1 MPITLPVQAVADN
14 KSFDRVAD
22 RAERKFTKA
31 GQDSGKAF
39 TKGLNDAASKADPKA
54 VEKWT
59 KAYDKVADSAGKVRV
74 EETKL
79 ADLRNRG
86 ASNARLIAQSEALQ
100 RARRA
105 EARATREATNTYRE
119 LEQASSGT
127 GIRSAGRD
135 AADNF
140 VSGFTGGSALL
151 RLGSSTGPI
160 GLALT
165 AAAAL
170 GFVAGKKLVQ
180 QIELGMASLQMKD
193 IFAAKMGV
201 DEATMA
207 RYGSAAAKAYTQ
219 AWGASVEENLG
230 VVQFAVQG
238 GLINADATEADV
250 QKIIEQIQTVS
261 TVVGED
267 AQSIARGVR
276 NFVRTGVADST
287 TEALDLIVA
296 ASQKG
301 LNISGDL
308 IDTLEEY
315 GTKFRDVGL
324 SGQDALGLISQM
336 LEGGIRNTDVAA
348 DALKEFAITA
358 VDGSKTT
365 AEAFA
370 ALGFNADE
378 MAQRFAQGGPVA
390 RDALGQVL
398 DALNAI
404 HDPLQQELIG
414 TALFKTKWEDAG
426 DAIRNADLSTAATEL
441 GNIDGATQD
450 ATDKIDQ
457 HASSWAQLGRE
468 IDQTFTKFREWLAD
482 TAIGRFFGQQLP
494 QFLSALAASPNMDA
508 IPGVSTQTY
517 PGQVVTPAIPG
528 GDGSIAPPTTGA
540 ITGNGT
546 FLDSILNG
554 VPGAPAP
561 DGLGGGGSVNVPPPA
576 RTTPVPMVPDSADSA
591 GGSNKPN
598 IPLSQYSLDN
608 IPLGAFQGETGIT
621 LPAPMPPTGQGPG
634 YLEVDPGR
642 VFDAESRQLSA
653 RESVESARRRLLEL
667 QASNDASE
675 SDLNSARNAV
685 VQAERGLISA
695 QQDVAEAQMGTF
707 KKLEQ
712 SAEKF
717 ADGMG
722 EIGAAIDSDWGISD
736 GLAGVAESI
745 TKFFAGLAFAPVV
758 GALRGVQAGV
768 GYPNGS
774 GGSGLAGMIGG
785 ALGMGGSSATTYGPA
800 SYPTTMMPYPT
811 SASISPMAA
820 SSIDAALL
828 AQIPRGGRYDA
839 SGDLLKGLADCTSGI
854 EDLVNILDGR
864 PTAGRSMA
872 TGNAAEWLTSHGFLP
887 TSTPM
892 PGTFQVGYNAGHME
906 ATLPGGTPVNYGSD
920 ASVASGGTAGATGA
934 WAPGFTSHYY
944 RPVGATPPS
953 AAIPGGYVPL
963 TGSQL
968 TSPSLMTPIPT
979 TTTPAPSIGGG
990 GGGGGSNAAFPGM
1003 AGPPQSTISG
1013 IAQAGGRGEGGL
1025 GVGGGLMGLATQA
1038 LSAAAGAGG
1047 MGVNAMAPGAGAAVS
1062 AAADIGIKL
1071 ANRATQFAGQAA
1083 GIGIGGLL
1091 EAFLPVESELAD
1103 PMNSWFGR
1111 IVGGMMGAVPQL
1123 PNMAGGKAAQP
1134 NNGQQPGQG
1143 QAADGKPPITVNYTN
1158 NQATEDRAGAD
1169 LTNHLMAMN
1178 SGPGQ

>member
-14 KSFDRVAD
+14 KSFDKVAD

-151 RLGSSTGPI
+151 RLGSATGPI

-390 RDALGQVL
+390 RDALDQVL

-426 DAIRNADLSTAATEL
+426 DAIKNADLSTAAREL
-441 GNIDGATQD
+441 GDIDGATQD
-450 ATDKIDQ
+450 ATNKIDQ

-468 IDQTFTKFREWLAD
+468 IDQTFTKFREWLSD
-482 TAIGRFFGQQLP
+482 TMIGRFFGQQLP
-494 QFLSALAASPNMDA
+494 QFLSALAAPPNMDA

-517 PGQVVTPAIPG
+517 PGQVVAPAIPG
-528 GDGSIAPPTTGA
+528 SSGSIAPPTTGA

-546 FLDSILNG
+546 FLDSVLNG

-561 DGLGGGGSVNVPPPA
+561 DGLGGGGSVNVPPPT
-576 RTTPVPMVPDSADSA
+576 RTTPVPMVPDSAGGA

-621 LPAPMPPTGQGPG
+621 LPAPMPPAGQGPG
-634 YLEVDPGR
+634 YMEVDPGR

-653 RESVESARRRLLEL
+653 RQSVESARRRLLEL

-768 GYPNGS
+768 GFPNGS

-785 ALGMGGSSATTYGPA
+785 ALGMGGSAGSGGRGYYPAATGGGGYYPSGYQPAMSPSGAMPTGISQGGAYGLPAGTNISYGGKGFPDWVYQLGSMFNIKASTYGGHQESSRPDIGALPNPGGQNRGIDWDGAPSDLSRFAEFLQQTGIAEQVIYRNPQTGQTYGYPFNVDYSGDYGGHGDHLHSRFGA
-800 SYPTTMMPYPT
+800 SPVL
-811 SASISPMAA
+811 SNAS
-820 SSIDAALL
+820 
-828 AQIPRGGRYDA
+828 RGG
-839 SGDLLKGLADCTSGI
+839 
-854 EDLVNILDGR
+854 
-864 PTAGRSMA
+864 
-872 TGNAAEWLTSHGFLP
+872 
-887 TSTPM
+887 
-892 PGTFQVGYNAGHME
+892 GYSN
-906 ATLPGGTPVNYGSD
+906 
-920 ASVASGGTAGATGA
+920 
-934 WAPGFTSHYY
+934 
-944 RPVGATPPS
+944 
-953 AAIPGGYVPL
+953 L

-968 TSPSLMTPIPT
+968 TSPSLMTPIP
-979 TTTPAPSIGGG
+979 SSGGG
-990 GGGGGSNAAFPGM
+990 IGTGAAFPGLG
-1003 AGPPQSTISG
+1003 GPPQSTISG

-1025 GVGGGLMGLATQA
+1025 GIGGGLLGMATNA

-1047 MGVNAMAPGAGAAVS
+1047 MAANAMAPGAGAAIS

-1091 EAFLPVESELAD
+1091 ETFLPVESELAD

-1143 QAADGKPPITVNYTN
+1143 QPADGKPPITVNYTN

>member
-14 KSFDRVAD
+14 KSFDKVAD

-170 GFVAGKKLVQ
+170 GYVAGKKLVQ

-390 RDALGQVL
+390 RDALDQVL

-426 DAIRNADLSTAATEL
+426 DAIKNADLSTAATEL

-450 ATDKIDQ
+450 ATDKINQ

-482 TAIGRFFGQQLP
+482 STIGRFFGQQLP

-517 PGQVVTPAIPG
+517 PGQVVAPAIPG
-528 GDGSIAPPTTGA
+528 SSGAIAPPTTGA

-546 FLDSILNG
+546 FLDSVLNG

-576 RTTPVPMVPDSADSA
+576 RTTPVPMVPDSAGGA

-642 VFDAESRQLSA
+642 IFDAESRQLSA
-653 RESVESARRRLLEL
+653 RQSVESARLRLLEL
-667 QASNDASE
+667 QASNDATE
-675 SDLNSARNAV
+675 SDLQSARNSV
-685 VQAERGLISA
+685 IQAERGLISA
-695 QQDVAEAQMGTF
+695 QQDVAEAQMGTW
-707 KKLEQ
+707 KKLEAQAQ
-712 SAEKF
+712 SF

-722 EIGAAIDSDWGISD
+722 EIGAALDADFGVSD
-736 GLAGVAESI
+736 GLAGIAENI

-768 GYPNGS
+768 GFPNGS

-785 ALGMGGSSATTYGPA
+785 ALGMGGT
-800 SYPTTMMPYPT
+800 
-811 SASISPMAA
+811 AA
-820 SSIDAALL
+820 SSSGGGGYAGAYYGAAAAAGGYPGDAALL
-828 AQIPRGGRYDA
+828 ARVPAGRYSQTGA
-839 SGDLLKGLADCTSGI
+839 ADLTQGLADCTSSI
-854 EDLVNILDGR
+854 EDLVNIIDGQ
-864 PTAGRSMA
+864 PTAGRSMS
-872 TGNAAEWLTSHGFLP
+872 TGNAAEWLTSRGF
-887 TSTPM
+887 M
-892 PGTFQVGYNAGHME
+892 PSPGGQIVPGAFNVGFWDGPGNAGHMQ
-906 ATLPGGTPVNYGSD
+906 ATLPDGTPFNWGSD
-920 ASVASGGTAGATGA
+920 ASAANRGIGGLGAADPALTQR
-934 WAPGFTSHYY
+934 YY
-944 RPVGATPPS
+944 RPMSGG
-953 AAIPGGYVPL
+953 GGYAPL

-968 TSPSLMTPIPT
+968 TTPSLMTPIPAT
-979 TTTPAPSIGGG
+979 GGG
-990 GGGGGSNAAFPGM
+990 AGTGAAFPGLG
-1003 AGPPQSTISG
+1003 GPPQSTISG

-1025 GVGGGLMGLATQA
+1025 GIGGGLLGMATNA

-1047 MGVNAMAPGAGAAVS
+1047 MAANAMAPGAGAAIS

-1091 EAFLPVESELAD
+1091 ETFLPVESELAD

-1143 QAADGKPPITVNYTN
+1143 QTADGKPPITVNYTN

>member
-1 MPITLPVQAVADN
+1 MPITLPVQAVADD
-14 KSFDRVAD
+14 KSFDKVAN
-22 RAERKFTKA
+22 RAERKFTQA
-31 GQDSGKAF
+31 GKDSGKAF
-39 TKGLNDAASKADPKA
+39 TKGLNDAANKADPKA
-54 VEKWT
+54 VEKWS
-59 KAYDKVADSAGKVRV
+59 KVYDKVADSAGKVRT
-74 EETKL
+74 EEAKL

-86 ASNARLIAQSEALQ
+86 ASNARVIAQSEALQ

-105 EARATREATNTYRE
+105 EARATREATNAYRE
-119 LEQASSGT
+119 LEQSSSGT
-127 GIRSAGRD
+127 GIRSAGRE

-219 AWGASVEENLG
+219 AWGSSVEENLG

-238 GLINADATEADV
+238 GLIDADATEADV

-358 VDGSKTT
+358 VDGSKST

-390 RDALGQVL
+390 RDALDQVL

-426 DAIRNADLSTAATEL
+426 DAIKNADLSTAASEL
-441 GNIDGATQD
+441 GDIDGATQD

-482 TAIGRFFGQQLP
+482 TTIGRFFGQQLP
-494 QFLSALAASPNMDA
+494 QFLSALAAPPNMDA

-517 PGQVVTPAIPG
+517 PGQVVAPAIPG
-528 GDGSIAPPTTGA
+528 AGGSIAPPTTGA

-546 FLDSILNG
+546 FLDSVLNG

-561 DGLGGGGSVNVPPPA
+561 DGLGGGGNVTVPPPA
-576 RTTPVPMVPDSADSA
+576 RTTPVPMVPDSAGGA

-621 LPAPMPPTGQGPG
+621 LPAPMPPIGQGPG

-667 QASNDASE
+667 QASNDATE
-675 SDLNSARNAV
+675 SDLQSARNSV

-722 EIGAAIDSDWGISD
+722 EIGAALDSDFGVSD
-736 GLAGVAESI
+736 GLAGIAENI

-768 GYPNGS
+768 GFPNGS

-785 ALGMGGSSATTYGPA
+785 ALGMGGTVSTGSAGGGGYVGGYYSTAAAAGG
-800 SYPTTMMPYPT
+800 YPG
-811 SASISPMAA
+811 
-820 SSIDAALL
+820 DAALL
-828 AQIPRGGRYDA
+828 ANVPAGRYTQ
-839 SGDLLKGLADCTSGI
+839 SERGDLTQGLADCTSAV
-854 EDLVNILDGR
+854 EDLVNLMDGQ
-864 PTAGRSMA
+864 PTGGASMW
-872 TGNAAEWLTSHGFLP
+872 TGNAAEWLTSRGFLP
-887 TSTPM
+887 GSM
-892 PGTFQVGYNAGHME
+892 PGAFNVGFNSGHMQ
-906 ATLPGGTPVNYGSD
+906 ATLPGGTPFNWGSP
-920 ASVASGGTAGATGA
+920 AAAAARGIGGTGAFD
-934 WAPGFTSHYY
+934 PSFTSHYY
-944 RPVGATPPS
+944 RPVGAGPGAAAS
-953 AAIPGGYVPL
+953 APGGYVPL

-968 TSPSLMTPIPT
+968 TTPSLMTPIPT
-979 TTTPAPSIGGG
+979 SGGG
-990 GGGGGSNAAFPGM
+990 MTSGAAFPGM

-1025 GVGGGLMGLATQA
+1025 GIGGGLLGMATNA

-1047 MGVNAMAPGAGAAVS
+1047 MAANAMAPGAGAAIS

-1083 GIGIGGLL
+1083 GIGVGGLL
-1091 EAFLPVESELAD
+1091 ETFLPVESELAD

-1123 PNMAGGKAAQP
+1123 PNMAGGQAAQP

-1143 QAADGKPPITVNYTN
+1143 QQGDGKPPITVNYTN

>member
-14 KSFDRVAD
+14 KSFDKVAD

-59 KAYDKVADSAGKVRV
+59 KAYDKVADSAGKVRA
-74 EETKL
+74 EEAKL

-86 ASNARLIAQSEALQ
+86 ANNARLIAQSEALQ

-358 VDGSKTT
+358 VDGSKKT

-390 RDALGQVL
+390 RDALDQVL

-426 DAIRNADLSTAATEL
+426 DAIKNADLSTAATEL

-450 ATDKIDQ
+450 ATDKIDK
-457 HASSWAQLGRE
+457 HASSWNKLGRE
-468 IDQTFTKFREWLAD
+468 IDQTFQSFREWLAD
-482 TAIGRFFGQQLP
+482 SAIGRFFNQQLP
-494 QFLSALAASPNMDA
+494 NFLGNFAGAPQAAFGSTDTYSGQQVNPG
-508 IPGVSTQTY
+508 IPGA
-517 PGQVVTPAIPG
+517 G
-528 GDGSIAPPTTGA
+528 GSIAPPTGA

-546 FLDSILNG
+546 FLDSVLNG

-561 DGLGGGGSVNVPPPA
+561 QALDDEAVRRRRQGDIPPPA
-576 RTTPVPMVPDSADSA
+576 RTTPVPMVPDSAGGA

-642 VFDAESRQLSA
+642 IFDAESRQLSA
-653 RESVESARRRLLEL
+653 RQSVESARLRLLEL
-667 QASNDASE
+667 QASNDATE
-675 SDLNSARNAV
+675 SDLQSARNSV
-685 VQAERGLISA
+685 IQAERGLISA
-695 QQDVAEAQMGTF
+695 QQDVAEAQMGTW
-707 KKLEQ
+707 KKLEAQAQ
-712 SAEKF
+712 SF

-722 EIGAAIDSDWGISD
+722 EIGAALDSDFGVSD
-736 GLAGVAESI
+736 GLAGIAENI

-768 GYPNGS
+768 GFPNGS

-785 ALGMGGSSATTYGPA
+785 ALGMGGSAGSGGGGGYSGAYYGA
-800 SYPTTMMPYPT
+800 AAAAGGYPG
-811 SASISPMAA
+811 
-820 SSIDAALL
+820 DAALL
-828 AQIPRGGRYDA
+828 ANVPAGRYTQ
-839 SGDLLKGLADCTSGI
+839 SERGDLTQGLADCTSAV
-854 EDLVNILDGR
+854 EDLVNLMDGQ
-864 PTAGRSMA
+864 PTGGASMW
-872 TGNAAEWLTSHGFLP
+872 TGNAAEWLTSRGFLP
-887 TSTPM
+887 GSM
-892 PGTFQVGYNAGHME
+892 PGAFNVGFNSGHMQ
-906 ATLPGGTPVNYGSD
+906 ATLPGGTPFNWGSP
-920 ASVASGGTAGATGA
+920 AAAAARGIGGTGAFD
-934 WAPGFTSHYY
+934 PSFTSHYY
-944 RPVGATPPS
+944 RPVGAGAPS
-953 AAIPGGYVPL
+953 ATSGATPGGYAPL

-968 TSPSLMTPIPT
+968 TTPSLMTPIPAT
-979 TTTPAPSIGGG
+979 GGG
-990 GGGGGSNAAFPGM
+990 IGTGAAFPGLG
-1003 AGPPQSTISG
+1003 GPPASTISG

-1025 GVGGGLMGLATQA
+1025 GIGGGLLGMATNA

-1047 MGVNAMAPGAGAAVS
+1047 MAANAMAPGAGAAIS

-1143 QAADGKPPITVNYTN
+1143 QNADGKPPITVNYTN